1 MFGGLWSRF
10 KADGKSAHE
19 LPPPG
24 AKCLNCETELTGRY
38 CHECGQEYSDQHR
51 SILHLAWESI
61 EGMFHVDG
69 RLWRTIPRLFVD
81 PGRLSKEYFDGK
93 RARHVPPFR
102 TFLVSLL
109 LFILAAEGVLHKW
122 THDLQH
128 YGDHPA
134 AAGGE
139 HGETDKGTNV
149 NVRLPDGKQIGM
161 VKDGQLVKDPKAG
174 PSVSVADHPPAPK
187 RAGRPVQVTTP
198 DGPKVGYM
206 KDGKVVDA
214 EGNVLADGIPTP
226 GSIYS
231 EVLKEG
237 QAGENPEEFK
247 AKVTWFE
254 GQAKKVADNPSY
266 FMMIAFGWGHRLAV
280 LLLPIFAACLA
291 LMYFYRRRIFV
302 YDHLI
307 VSMNYLSFTFLSFAI
322 ALVMPGPV
330 RGWALLIA
338 TLWSPVNLFMAL
350 RGAYGS
356 GIISAF
362 LKTSV
367 LWVMTICLF
376 LFLVLGLMAIGFTQI

>member
-10 KADGKSAHE
+10 RADGKSAHA
-19 LPPPG
+19 LPPEG
-24 AKCLNCETELTGRY
+24 TKCLNCETELTGRY
-38 CHECGQEYSDQHR
+38 CHECGQEYAEQHR
-51 SILHLAWESI
+51 SILHLAWESV

-81 PGRLSKEYFDGK
+81 PGRLSKEYFDGQ

-128 YGDHPA
+128 AADHPA
-134 AAGGE
+134 AAGE
-139 HGETDKGTNV
+139 HGKGGTEV
-149 NVRLPDGKQIGM
+149 NLRLPDGKQIGM
-161 VKDGQLVKDPKAG
+161 VKDGHLVKDPKTE
-174 PSVSVADHPPAPK
+174 PPVSVADHPPAAGP
-187 RAGRPVQVTTP
+187 AGRPVRVTTP

-226 GSIYS
+226 KSIIEDVKREGAVGS
-231 EVLKEG
+231 
-237 QAGENPEEFK
+237 NPAEFERK
-247 AKVTWFE
+247 MTWME
-254 GQAKKVADNPSY
+254 GQAKKVAENPSY

-280 LLLPIFAACLA
+280 LLLPIFAGFLA
-291 LMYFYRRRIFV
+291 LMYFYRRHIFV

-322 ALVMPGPV
+322 ALIMPGPV

-356 GIISAF
+356 GIVSAF
-362 LKTSV
+362 LKTSF
-367 LWVMTICLF
+367 LWVTTICLF